1 MEMRPSR
8 IVSALGVLLWLGCAT
23 TEPPKVDSAGLVR
36 VSGWKPGELYAHPA
50 RSIDDYDDILVGDMV
65 ITYAPNQTPLS
76 AEDTQ
81 RLKTMVYDIVTRQIA
96 AGGQL
101 AASGAGPCTVKLG
114 VELADLEFPKPGSRA
129 TGSTTVNLVFFD
141 SQTGDPMVRY
151 GQHRDLTLASGE
163 GQELQRVKGTLEIVA
178 EDVRLR
184 LRDAL
189 PLNQTGARSAKGCKG
204 VIGMVR
210 QKTKQPS

>member
-1 MEMRPSR
+1 MRLSR
-8 IVSALGVLLWLGCAT
+8 IVFALGVLIWLGCAT
-23 TEPPKVDSAGLVR
+23 SEPPRVDASGLVR
-36 VSGWKPGELYAHPA
+36 VTGWKPGELYAHPA
-50 RSIDDYDDILVGDMV
+50 RSIDDYDDILIGDVV
-65 ITYAPNQTPLS
+65 IDYAPNQDPLS

-81 RLKTMVYDIVTRQIA
+81 RLKMLVYEIVTRQIA

-101 AASGAGPCTVKLG
+101 AAREAGACTVKLG

-129 TGSTTVNLVFFD
+129 TGSTTVNLDFRD
-141 SQTGDPMVRY
+141 SQTGDPIVRY

-189 PLNQTGARSAKGCKG
+189 PLNQTGVRSAKGCKG

-210 QKTKQPS
+210 KSTKQPS